1 MIITLLNQK
10 HKAEWVVIIY
20 FISILENPSKQPKKP
35 MNNGQLHTKYQV
47 LRLVVASAEEA
58 EPGALSY

>member
-20 FISILENPSKQPKKP
+20 FISILENPSKQPKNLWTMDNSTP
-35 MNNGQLHTKYQV
+35 NTKCYV
-47 LRLVVASAEEA
+47 LS
-58 EPGALSY
+58 

>member
-1 MIITLLNQK
+1 
-10 HKAEWVVIIY
+10 
-20 FISILENPSKQPKKP
+20 

-58 EPGALSY
+58 ELGALLHNGQTFIPLRTTLKNLVHQQTPAPI